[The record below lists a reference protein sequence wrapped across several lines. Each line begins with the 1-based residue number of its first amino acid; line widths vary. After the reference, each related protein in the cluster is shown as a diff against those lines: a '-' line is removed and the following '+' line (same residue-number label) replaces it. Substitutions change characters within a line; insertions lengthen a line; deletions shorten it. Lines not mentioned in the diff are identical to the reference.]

1 MARHTFLTN
10 DGFEHPKMKHL
21 TLFNGK
27 RQALV
32 FILLEQLDSHHE
44 INEIESTAKASVS
57 KQ

>member
-32 FILLEQLDSHHE
+32 FIPFG
-44 INEIESTAKASVS
+44 TVGFASRDQS
-57 KQ
+57 DREYS